1 MLRWRD
7 SVGFKSLELE
17 ALALAEDRVRRP
29 EETEVKSP
37 FHLVCCNDSDC
48 EIIVPTTDWDIPVSQ
63 SAKVLKKLRW
73 RSRPKRALI
82 VKKPNDKDTTA
93 ALHKVHGFLTTR
105 VPPIEV
111 WVEPAVAKDLGAGFK
126 TWEEDKGDDLHKYVD
141 FVVCLGGDGT
151 ILWISRLFKN
161 RTVPPV
167 VGFAL
172 GSLGFLTCF
181 KIQESSP
188 TLTKVIEGD
197 FFITLRMRLCG
208 RIVRKSGEVVKLEDV
223 TALNEVVIDRG
234 PTYSLIQLELFCDGL
249 PLTKVQADGV
259 IIATPTGSTAY
270 SLAAGGPLVHPA
282 LTGMLITPICPHTL
296 SFRPMLLPD
305 SVTLKIHVPET
316 SRSNAFIA
324 FDGSHRHEL
333 HKGDNVFIKFVTNP
347 VIHMCKDN
355 ESADWFQSVNQALRW
370 NERDA
375 EQKPFEEPALEPVVE
390 LAHTESPAGPDAGLD
405 F

>member
-1 MLRWRD
+1 MENSRSSPPDSPPTIPQSRSSPDLPPRIPQSLSSPDRAREFSRHGKLELSEDSDDAPSSASGNKGGIFRVPSLDNINRDEGTGMLRWRD

-141 FVVCLGGDGT
+141 F
-151 ILWISRLFKN
+151 
-161 RTVPPV
+161 
-167 VGFAL
+167 
-172 GSLGFLTCF
+172 
-181 KIQESSP
+181 
-188 TLTKVIEGD
+188 VIEGD

-355 ESADWFQSVNQALRW
+355 ESADWFQSVNQ
-370 NERDA
+370 
-375 EQKPFEEPALEPVVE
+375 
-390 LAHTESPAGPDAGLD
+390 
-405 F
+405 